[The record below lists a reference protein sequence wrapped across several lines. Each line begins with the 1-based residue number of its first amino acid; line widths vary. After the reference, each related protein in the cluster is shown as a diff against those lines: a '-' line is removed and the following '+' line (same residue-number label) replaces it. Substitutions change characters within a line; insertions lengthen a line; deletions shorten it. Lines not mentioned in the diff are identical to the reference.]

1 MALPAGTIVALA
13 TPPGPARRAIL
24 RLSGPRAGE
33 LARAVL
39 RDEVPRFEPGAAR
52 ALCAGRF
59 DDGGGTQPV
68 ELYWWREPRSYTRE
82 DLAEFHLRG
91 AAALARAAEQRLL
104 ALGAAP
110 ARPGEFTRRAFLNG
124 RIDLSQAEGV
134 LALTQAANE
143 AERAAAAQLLEGGL
157 ERRASAARERLLE
170 LATLCEASLDFDERE
185 TGHVAREELARRL
198 AAARAA
204 LDEATR
210 FELARA
216 APSGL
221 PRVVLVGAPNAGKST
236 LWNALTGGRA
246 LTSTLAGT
254 TRDALEGLWP
264 LAGGTCLLV
273 DGPGLEAAAAGP
285 SARAQELFAR
295 TRRAAD
301 LVLGLVGPGQDPA
314 ALPGEVALLVFTQS
328 DRTGARTVPTH
339 GRVAVSVSAH
349 TGEGFAE
356 LARAVDGLLFATPAA
371 GAEGGLA
378 RLLFARHG
386 AALRRAAV
394 ALDEVE
400 QGFQA
405 GLPLD
410 LLSEGVRAAL
420 EALED
425 LAGRTTPEDVLER
438 LFASFCLGK

>member
-39 RDEVPRFEPGAAR
+39 RDEAPRFEPAAAR
-52 ALCAGRF
+52 ALCVGRF
-59 DDGGGTQPV
+59 DDGRGTQPV
-68 ELYWWREPRSYTRE
+68 ELYWWRGPRSYTRE
-82 DLAEFHLRG
+82 DLAEFHLPG
-91 AAALARAAEQRLL
+91 AAPLARVAEERLL
-104 ALGAAP
+104 ALGAEP

-124 RIDLSQAEGV
+124 RLDLSQAEGV
-134 LALTQAANE
+134 LALTRAANE
-143 AERAAAAQLLEGGL
+143 SERAAAAGLLEGGL
-157 ERRASAARERLLE
+157 ERRAGAARERLLE
-170 LATLCEASLDFDERE
+170 LAALCEASLDFDERE
-185 TGHVAREELARRL
+185 TGHVAREELARQL

-204 LDEATR
+204 LEEATR
-210 FELARA
+210 FEQARA

-236 LWNALTGGRA
+236 LWNALTGGQA
-246 LTSTLAGT
+246 LTSELAGT
-254 TRDALEGLWP
+254 TRDTLQGLWRLP
-264 LAGGTCLLV
+264 GGSCVLV
-273 DGPGLEAAAAGP
+273 DGPGLAADEAGP
-285 SARAQELFAR
+285 AARAQALFAR

-301 LVLGLVGPGQDPA
+301 LVLGLVAPGQDLA
-314 ALPGEVALLVFTQS
+314 ALPGGVALVVFTQADRADPGAPAPAERPS
-328 DRTGARTVPTH
+328 VRVSARTGAGLDELSRTV
-339 GRVAVSVSAH
+339 AAQ
-349 TGEGFAE
+349 
-356 LARAVDGLLFATPAA
+356 LFTAPG

-378 RLLFARHG
+378 RSLFARHG
-386 AALRRAAV
+386 AALRRAAD

-400 QGFQA
+400 RGFEA
-405 GLPLD
+405 GLALD

-425 LAGRTTPEDVLER
+425 LAGRTTPEDVLDR